1 MLDNGDYAALMRDE
15 VVLEACRKA
24 RELAGRGL
32 THEEV
37 WAGIGHEFRLAER
50 ELLTLVVRQ
59 ELESARWTRLADS
72 SYGEPLGP

>member
-1 MLDNGDYAALMRDE
+1 VLDNGDYAALIRDE
-15 VVLEACRKA
+15 VVLEARRKA

-32 THEEV
+32 TREV